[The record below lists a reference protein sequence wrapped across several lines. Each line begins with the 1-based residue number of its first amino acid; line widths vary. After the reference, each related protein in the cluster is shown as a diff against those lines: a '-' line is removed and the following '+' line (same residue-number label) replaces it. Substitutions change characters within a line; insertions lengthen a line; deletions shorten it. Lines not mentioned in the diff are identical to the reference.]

1 MSERLFGNDVLFLQ
15 RLLSCC
21 GLYPHKLDG
30 DWGPKTDAAVSAFDQ
45 QCAAIANNLGTFDA
59 RSERN
64 IRSLQVKAQTLCRQ
78 SLKKLRGQGL
88 DARVIS
94 GTRTYAEQAALYRQ
108 GRSEPGPI
116 VTNATAGRS
125 WHNFGMAWDIGLFD
139 NGGRYV
145 TAVGPYNS
153 AAKHAMLPGI
163 EWGGN
168 WKKFKDPPH
177 YQVPETH
184 PTVKAM
190 REHFERGGR

>member
-21 GLYPHKLDG
+21 GLYPHRLDG
-30 DWGPKTDAAVSAFDQ
+30 DWGPKTDAAASAFDQ
-45 QCAAIANNLGTFDA
+45 QCAAIASNLGSFDA

-78 SLKKLRGQGL
+78 SLKKLHAHGL

-94 GTRTYAEQAALYRQ
+94 GTRTYAEQTALYRQ
-108 GRSEPGPI
+108 GRSLPGKI
-116 VTNATAGRS
+116 VTNAKAGQS

-139 NGGRYV
+139 NGRYV

-153 AAKHAMLPGI
+153 AAPHSILPGI

-168 WKKFKDPPH
+168 WKNFKDPPH
-177 YQVPETH
+177 YQVTEDH
-184 PTVKAM
+184 PTVSAM
-190 REHFERGGR
+190 RMHFEAGGR

>member
-30 DWGPKTDAAVSAFDQ
+30 DWGPKTDASARAFDQ
-45 QCAAIANNLGTFDA
+45 QCAAIAGNLGTFDA

-78 SLKKLRGQGL
+78 SLKKLHAQGL

-94 GTRTYAEQAALYRQ
+94 GTRTYAEQTALYRQ
-108 GRSEPGPI
+108 GRSEPGKI
-116 VTNATAGRS
+116 VTNAKAGQS

-139 NGGRYV
+139 NGRYV
-145 TAVGPYNS
+145 TAVGPYNG
-153 AAKHAMLPGI
+153 AAKHAILPGI
-163 EWGGN
+163 QWGGH
-168 WKKFKDPPH
+168 WTKFNDPPH
-177 YQVPETH
+177 YQVTEGH
-184 PTVKAM
+184 PTVSAM
-190 REHFERGGR
+190 RMHFEAGGR